1 MKIEDITKILQTN
14 PNREYIEYGVK
25 KHKELE
31 FIVNGEHKDS
41 MLESSEYFEDKQ
53 VAKERK
59 KNALSNKD
67 LFADVLQKES
77 MVFNA
82 RGGSVIYSDLDTNA
96 ASILNKYF
104 DTIYNG
110 HSLRHWIKEIADEA
124 YKVDPMGVV
133 FIEKEE
139 DEEKYYPTYKSIKCI
154 YDYYPEGQTTPY
166 IAFNLDEEELTEY
179 TKGVVKFENDKF
191 RYFRFVDEESDR
203 LFKMKTDES
212 KQVIELTEFSL
223 PHNYGICPAIIIS
236 DIPCFHDEEMKQSK
250 IHKIEELARA
260 YMYDRSVNQITKLYH
275 SSPKLVEPIAK
286 CNVCKGEGT
295 ISDNKMCPVCGG
307 SGNKVGSKV
316 ADSLKIP
323 LEMLAENVGLDIK
336 KIFTY
341 ITPDIATWDKQDNS
355 LIAQRQLI
363 KSIYW
368 GEDNR
373 QTTTGANKYSN
384 IQETATKT
392 MANLQP
398 IYARLDR
405 TAQWAERLES
415 DICNIIAPLLNANCK
430 EVKVMYGRDYILE
443 STDELFTA
451 YVDAKTKGAPIFQLN
466 DMLERYYQSKYNNNP
481 IELNLALKMMEV
493 EPFIHSTIAQCL
505 LMNLPSETLAMKI
518 YFNDWYSQT
527 KNDQLF
533 SMQAD
538 KLRESLRTFVKD
550 KQLSTNVSTQN

>member
-14 PNREYIEYGVK
+14 PNREYIEYGLK
-25 KHKELE
+25 KNKELE
-31 FIVNGEHKDS
+31 FIVNGDHKES

-96 ASILNKYF
+96 ASQLNAYF
-104 DTIYNG
+104 DKIYNG
-110 HSLRHWIKEIADEA
+110 QSLRHWIKEIADEA

-166 IAFNLDEEELTEY
+166 IAFNLDEDELTEY
-179 TKGVVKFENDKF
+179 TKGLVKFEKDKF
-191 RYFRFVDEESDR
+191 RYFRFVDEHADR
-203 LFKMKTDES
+203 LFKMALDKD
-212 KQVIELTEFSL
+212 KQVFELTEFSL

-236 DIPCFHDEEMKQSK
+236 DIPCFHDEEKKLSK

-275 SSPKLVEPIAK
+275 SSPKLVEPVTMCAT
-286 CNVCKGEGT
+286 CKGDGT
-295 ISDNKMCPVCGG
+295 ISDNKVCPVCGG
-307 SGNKVGSKV
+307 TGHKVGSKV

-323 LEMLAENVGLDIK
+323 LEMLAENTSLDIK

-341 ITPDIATWDKQDNS
+341 ITPDIATWDKQDSS

-373 QTTTGANKYSN
+373 QTTTGANTNSN
-384 IQETATKT
+384 LQETATKT

-443 STDELFTA
+443 STDDLFTA

-466 DMLERYYQSKYNNNP
+466 DMLERYYQSKYDSNP

-493 EPFIHSTIAQCL
+493 EPFIHFTIAQCL
-505 LMNLPSETLAMKI
+505 TMQLPPETLAMKI

-538 KLRESLRTFVKD
+538 KLREGLRTFVKD
-550 KQLSTNVSTQN
+550 KQLSTNVSAQN